1 MYGNKLQEVKKII
14 LIVLENSSLPVNVD
28 INLETRFRED
38 LGLDSIALAELAV
51 RIEEKYDVDVF
62 EDGLV
67 FSVEEVIRKI
77 WIG

>member
-1 MYGNKLQEVKKII
+1 MYGNKLQEVKETI
-14 LIVLENSSLPVNVD
+14 LVVLENSSLPVDVE
-28 INLETRFRED
+28 INLETRLRED

-67 FSVEEVIRKI
+67 FTVEEVIQKI
-77 WIG
+77 